1 MSIKVR
7 RLSSQR
13 RIGGNGAHFRHVSRR
28 YDALRTFHRS
38 IVDRTVEA
46 LEPLERPI
54 TLVDVGVGTGRY
66 LLPIFRQLEQGVPGS
81 VRAVGVD
88 TQSEMLERFA
98 VRATTGCLTAVVA
111 DGHRLPLPD
120 GIIDALLCFNAI
132 HHFELRPFCAE
143 AARVLRPGGR
153 LLLYTRTPEQNRCT
167 IWGRLCPLFA
177 DMERRLYSTGEIRA
191 ALELPGRFQL
201 LETAALQHAGRTS
214 AERLHEQ
221 AHLRHYSTFSLYSAE
236 EFSRALEVFQHRL
249 ESGIDADGT
258 IESTDENTWVAAE
271 RL

>member
-1 MSIKVR
+1 MSIMVR

-13 RIGGNGAHFRHVSRR
+13 RIRGDGAHFRHISRR
-28 YDALRTFHRS
+28 YDALRTFHGS

-46 LEPLERPI
+46 LEPLGRPI

-66 LLPIFRQLEQGVPGS
+66 LLPIVRQLEQGVPGS

-88 TQSEMLERFA
+88 AQLEMLERFA
-98 VRATTGCLTAVVA
+98 VPATAGCPTPVVA
-111 DGHRLPLPD
+111 DGHQLPLPD
-120 GIIDALLCFNAI
+120 GIIGALLCFNAI

-143 AARVLRPGGR
+143 AARVLFPGGR
-153 LLLYTRTPEQNRCT
+153 LLAYTRTPEQNRRT
-167 IWGRLCPLFA
+167 IWGRLFPLFA
-177 DMERRLYSTGEIRA
+177 DKERRLYSAEEIRG
-191 ALELPGRFQL
+191 ALELSGQFRL
-201 LETAALQHAGRTS
+201 LEIATLQHAGRSS

-221 AHLRHYSTFSLYSAE
+221 AQLRHYSTFDLYTPE

-249 ESGIDADGT
+249 EAGIDAAGT
-258 IESTDENTWVAAE
+258 IEFTDENTWVAAV

>member
-1 MSIKVR
+1 MSITVS

-13 RIGGNGAHFRHVSRR
+13 RIRGNGAHFRHVSRR
-28 YDALRTFHRS
+28 YDALRTFHGS

-46 LEPLERPI
+46 LELLERPI

-66 LLPIFRQLEQGVPGS
+66 LLPILRQLEQGVPGS

-88 TQSEMLERFA
+88 AQSEMLERLA
-98 VRATTGCLTAVVA
+98 VRATAGCPTAVVA
-111 DGHRLPLPD
+111 DGRGLPLRG
-120 GIIDALLCFNAI
+120 GIVDALLCFNAV
-132 HHFELRPFCAE
+132 HHFELQPFCAE

-167 IWGRLCPLFA
+167 VWGRLFPLFA
-177 DMERRLYSTGEIRA
+177 DKESRLYSAEEIRA
-191 ALELPGRFQL
+191 ALEMSGQFQL
-201 LETAALQHAGRTS
+201 LEIATLQHTGRTS

-221 AHLRHYSTFSLYSAE
+221 AHLQHYSTFNLYTPE

-249 ESGIDADGT
+249 ESRTDAAGT
-258 IESTDENTWVAAE
+258 IEVTDENTWVAAE